1 MIAKFDDGTS
11 AIGVTLI
18 GADGARSFVRQFLLG
33 IEKAELKHTPFVSTR
48 TIVKYDD
55 REKALAVRKLHPI
68 HAFSSHPNGTFSWI
82 SSMLSSLLLTME
94 NLIASLFL
102 TSLRI
107 TTVLKVPD
115 PEKPETW
122 TFQLICSWALDDA
135 SDLETQVNR
144 LNEVRVRNSMFA
156 DPFGCA
162 NAWIPE
168 GTPVSFSRITYWEP
182 VAWDNHD
189 GKISLAGDAAHPMTF
204 RMFTSRLLDLLLL
217 QGGNTHNINKKARLK
232 SDYARGQGANHAI
245 ADVLGYIE
253 AIERV
258 QSGELSLQDAV
269 QMYEDEMIPRSGEE
283 VRLSLLNTKMT
294 HSWKDF
300 MQSPVVKNGITRVK

>member
-33 IEKAELKHTPFVSTR
+33 IEKAELKHTPFVCTR

-82 SSMLSSLLLTME
+82 NNMLSSVLLTME

-182 VAWDNHD
+182 VPWDNHG

-232 SDYARGQGANHAI
+232 SEYAYR
-245 ADVLGYIE
+245 
-253 AIERV
+253 
-258 QSGELSLQDAV
+258 
-269 QMYEDEMIPRSGEE
+269 PRPRCQPRDRR
-283 VRLSLLNTKMT
+283 RLRLY
-294 HSWKDF
+294 
-300 MQSPVVKNGITRVK
+300 